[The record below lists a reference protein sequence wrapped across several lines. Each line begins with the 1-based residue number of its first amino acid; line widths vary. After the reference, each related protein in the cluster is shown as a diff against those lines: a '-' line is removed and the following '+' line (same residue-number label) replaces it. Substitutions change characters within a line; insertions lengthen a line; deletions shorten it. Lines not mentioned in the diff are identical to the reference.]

1 MALFSDNLR
10 IIFNQYMENLS
21 LTRNECSCMI
31 IAQGELYK
39 VNIKV
44 KIIKI
49 IKIIKTRKDFTY
61 EQTDHPY

>member
-1 MALFSDNLR
+1 MYYFQ
-10 IIFNQYMENLS
+10 IIRASFFNQYMENFP

-44 KIIKI
+44 MIIKIKI
-49 IKIIKTRKDFTY
+49 IKIRKDFTY

>member
-1 MALFSDNLR
+1 
-10 IIFNQYMENLS
+10 MENFP

-44 KIIKI
+44 MIIKIKI
-49 IKIIKTRKDFTY
+49 IKIRKDFTY

>member
-1 MALFSDNLR
+1 
-10 IIFNQYMENLS
+10 MENLS

-31 IAQGELYK
+31 IAQGEIYK

-49 IKIIKTRKDFTY
+49 IKIIKIKKGFY
-61 EQTDHPY
+61 L

>member
-1 MALFSDNLR
+1 
-10 IIFNQYMENLS
+10 MENLS

-49 IKIIKTRKDFTY
+49 IKTRKDFTY
-61 EQTDHPY
+61 EQTGHPY

>member
-1 MALFSDNLR
+1 
-10 IIFNQYMENLS
+10 MEILS

-49 IKIIKTRKDFTY
+49 KIIKIKIIKIRKDFTY

>member
-1 MALFSDNLR
+1 
-10 IIFNQYMENLS
+10 
-21 LTRNECSCMI
+21 MI
-31 IAQGELYK
+31 IAQRELYK

-49 IKIIKTRKDFTY
+49 KIIKIKIIKIRKDFTY